1 MEVTRHVQITQ
12 NRKLVIFLQYI
23 KKKRDCFCFLLCCTL
38 FFFIFS
44 NDRTTTTEK
53 RINMGKEIITGDGT
67 CTPST
72 RRSKGQT
79 RQPKDLVPRPP
90 SGKKPASNS
99 FREDTSL
106 NVGLNS
112 RPTSVTH
119 STMNVKT
126 RPPSGKTRP
135 MSGVK
140 RKSIPSKKG
149 TSDVHF

>member
-1 MEVTRHVQITQ
+1 
-12 NRKLVIFLQYI
+12 
-23 KKKRDCFCFLLCCTL
+23 
-38 FFFIFS
+38 
-44 NDRTTTTEK
+44 
-53 RINMGKEIITGDGT
+53 MGKEIITEDGT
-67 CTPST
+67 STPST
-72 RRSKGQT
+72 RRSNKGQT
-79 RQPKDLVPRPP
+79 RQPKDLIPRPP
-90 SGKKPASNS
+90 SGRKTASNS
-99 FREDTSL
+99 FREDTSM

-149 TSDVHF
+149 TSEVYF